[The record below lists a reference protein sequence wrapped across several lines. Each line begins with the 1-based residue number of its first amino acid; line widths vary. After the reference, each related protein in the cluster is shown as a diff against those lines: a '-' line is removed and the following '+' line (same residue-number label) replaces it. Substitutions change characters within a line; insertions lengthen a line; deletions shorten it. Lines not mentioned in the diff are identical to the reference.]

1 VTPRRDFGLEAV
13 VAAITERATSGAVLA
28 SVAELAAA
36 TGLSH
41 SGVQRAVQRAIDA
54 HLLDVEHRGA
64 NTVNRYRLV
73 NGARNAPAP
82 TLLRTDGVQLAV
94 ASRDP
99 NRAQLAVA
107 SRGVASRDPG
117 VQLAVASR
125 GADLNRLAA
134 VAGRTDE
141 DEIDQLWAT
150 SDPAA
155 AARTDAVDAA
165 PVRARPPART
175 RKRDPLFD
183 AIAACWLGADVTP
196 GKSAGALVGMATR
209 DVRGYGGQPD
219 DVAARWDELCRRYD
233 EPTPAALAKHWPT
246 LDRAA
251 RQAAPRT
258 GRPTGASARDR
269 AEQLRREGR

>member
-13 VAAITERATSGAVLA
+13 VAAVADRATSGAVLA

-73 NGARNAPAP
+73 NGARNAPPP
-82 TLLRTDGVQLAV
+82 TLLRTD
-94 ASRDP
+94 
-99 NRAQLAVA
+99 
-107 SRGVASRDPG
+107 G